1 MKRKYYVVFA
11 GYQPG
16 IYDSWEECEAQVKG
30 FHGAKYKSYNSCED
44 ATAAFRKVMDV
55 DEMQFYSF
63 LAERKNP
70 VVDYSAFPEI
80 ALNAISVDGACDRN
94 PGGNVEYQGVVV
106 GTGERLFHVGPLP
119 GGSNNIGE
127 FLALVHVL
135 AYLHNKGDGTTPI
148 YSDSRTA
155 MSWIRQRRHKS
166 TVQMPADSKLAN
178 MLERANHWLA
188 THQWTN
194 PIYKWETEKWGE
206 VPADFG
212 RK

>member
-30 FHGAKYKSYNSCED
+30 FHGAKFKSYNSCED

>member
-30 FHGAKYKSYNSCED
+30 FHGAKFKSYDSCED

-55 DEMQFYSF
+55 DEMRFYSF
-63 LAERKNP
+63 LAEKKNP

-166 TVQMPADSKLAN
+166 TVRMPADSKLAN
-178 MLERANHWLA
+178 MLERANRWLA